1 MMHVTMSPQSSS
13 KASRLSSASSWSDCS
28 SGSSGSRCALGF
40 GPRLRL
46 RFGLAAAPLARFPIG
61 CCQGDDLRIAF
72 FTYSM
77 FSIVSSIQIS
87 ADFNVH
93 KIRSCCGATASSSE
107 PSIAGGVTITV
118 LPAMN
123 SSFLSSGS
131 DLVWNFG
138 AFCFGC
144 LHYDTSQGFVAC
156 LATELLHRDEPLNV
170 YAVYWSLLK
179 KIHSSTRHVLGEL
192 FAPFAEPYEGK
203 AGDRSGLRHPNTFDV
218 PAREAYGSK

>member
-1 MMHVTMSPQSSS
+1 MQLKGSFGKRSSTKVATRAPTFTQLFKGSGCSPMHQSSR
-13 KASRLSSASSWSDCS
+13 SRGSASSFSDVSSSPCS
-28 SGSSGSRCALGF
+28 CRRCALGS

-46 RFGLAAAPLARFPIG
+46 RFGLAAEPLARFDIG

-87 ADFNVH
+87 ADFNVQ

-107 PSIAGGVTITV
+107 PSIAGGVKITV
-118 LPAMN
+118 LPEMN
-123 SSFLSSGS
+123 SSSCLISGS

-144 LHYDTSQGFVAC
+144 LQYDTSQGSGFMG
-156 LATELLHRDEPLNV
+156 PL
-170 YAVYWSLLK
+170 YYPSGSL
-179 KIHSSTRHVLGEL
+179 
-192 FAPFAEPYEGK
+192 
-203 AGDRSGLRHPNTFDV
+203 
-218 PAREAYGSK
+218 